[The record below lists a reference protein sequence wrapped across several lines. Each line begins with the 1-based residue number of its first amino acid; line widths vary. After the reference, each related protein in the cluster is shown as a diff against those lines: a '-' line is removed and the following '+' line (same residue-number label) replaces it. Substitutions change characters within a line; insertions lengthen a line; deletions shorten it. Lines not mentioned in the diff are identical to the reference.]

1 MATRAV
7 FTRRQPLILVTN
19 DDGIGQ
25 PGIIALINAMSGLGE
40 VVVVAPALEQ
50 SAIAHAITIHGPL
63 RAQPYTF
70 SDGLSHIRALSI
82 EGTPAD
88 CMKLAL
94 NILLHRLPDLV
105 VSGINRGANTAI
117 NVLYSGT
124 VGAATESSIQ
134 GIDSIAFSL
143 CSKESNEYS
152 AAARYAGAIAKKV
165 LRSRLPRGIV
175 LNVNVPDLPYEEIKG
190 VKVTRLAHSRWTEDF
205 VERIDPNSRPYYWYK
220 GLFVNMDDGKDT
232 DLHAINEGYVSMTPI
247 QYDLTAHGCVGVLGT
262 WQWGEHL

>member
-1 MATRAV
+1 MHVRAIP
-7 FTRRQPLILVTN
+7 TRRQPLILVTN

-25 PGIIALINAMSGLGE
+25 PGMMALTRAMTGLGE

-50 SAIAHAITIHGPL
+50 SAIAHAITIHGPI
-63 RAQPYTF
+63 RAQSHTF
-70 SDGLSHIRALSI
+70 GDGLGHIRALSI

-94 NILLHRLPDLV
+94 NNLLPRLPDLV

-124 VGAATESSIQ
+124 VGAATESSIR

-143 CSKESNEYS
+143 CSKRSDEYD
-152 AAARYAGAIAKKV
+152 AAARYAGEIASKV

-175 LNVNVPDLPYEEIKG
+175 LNVNVPDLPYDEIKG
-190 VKVTRLAHSRWTEDF
+190 VRVTRLAHSRWTEDF
-205 VERIDPNSRPYYWYK
+205 IERMDPNSRPYYWYQ
-220 GLFVNMDDGKDT
+220 GTFENRDTGTDT
-232 DLHAINEGYVSMTPI
+232 DVYAISEGYVSMTPI
-247 QYDLTAHGCVGVLGT
+247 QYDLTAHGCLGVLRT
-262 WQWGEHL
+262 WQWTEPA

>member
-1 MATRAV
+1 MASSFTP
-7 FTRRQPLILVTN
+7 TRRRPLILVTN
-19 DDGIGQ
+19 DDGIGE
-25 PGIIALINAMSGLGE
+25 PGMLALIRAMNDLGE
-40 VVVVAPALEQ
+40 VVVVAPAMEQ

-63 RAQPYTF
+63 RAKSYSF
-70 SDGLSHIRALSI
+70 SGDLSHIRALSI
-82 EGTPAD
+82 QGTPAD

-94 NILLHRLPDLV
+94 NNLLHRQPDLV

-143 CSKESNEYS
+143 CSMESDKYGP
-152 AAARYAGAIAKKV
+152 AARYAGAIAKKV

-175 LNVNVPDLPYEEIKG
+175 LNVNVPALPYDEIKG

-205 VERIDPNSRPYYWYK
+205 IERVDPNNRPYFWYK
-220 GLFVNMDDGKDT
+220 GVFVNMDEGEDT
-232 DLHAINEGYVSMTPI
+232 DIHAIGKGYVSMTPL
-247 QYDLTAHGCVGVLGT
+247 QYDLTAHGCLGVLRT
-262 WQWGEHL
+262 WHWGEHL